1 MSMSKSDYISK
12 IKLQYSYLE
21 DWRIDEVFEIAKR
34 ELFITLYSTNTSII
48 NEDAQIPYIY
58 EYKVYE
64 AMKEI
69 IDIGNM
75 RNFTS
80 YSENGWS
87 WKRPEGGL
95 STYYDIK
102 SMAGAF

>member
-1 MSMSKSDYISK
+1 
-12 IKLQYSYLE
+12 
-21 DWRIDEVFEIAKR
+21 
-34 ELFITLYSTNTSII
+34 
-48 NEDAQIPYIY
+48 
-58 EYKVYE
+58 
-64 AMKEI
+64 MKEI

-95 STYYDIK
+95 TTYYDIK

>member
-1 MSMSKSDYISK
+1 MSMSKNDYISK

-48 NEDAQIPYIY
+48 NEDTQIPYIY

-69 IDIGNM
+69 IDTLKQHKIEDVTI
-75 RNFTS
+75 FSLTS
-80 YSENGWS
+80 H
-87 WKRPEGGL
+87 L
-95 STYYDIK
+95 SRK
-102 SMAGAF
+102 